1 MTTALDPDAVDA
13 ELSARAIF
21 ALAGQQI
28 AQAATRTSLTARA
41 DLDAL
46 HQILITCHTLTAAS
60 PRPPGDACAD
70 HLAAA
75 RVRLFQA
82 AEEVHRAF
90 HAASRTEP
98 ADQTRS
104 VQRPGCGGSHPEGR
118 PALQICSRQ
127 VKAGA
132 AMRAT
137 ATPAALR
144 ASFTG
149 RIRHGAEGR

>member
-1 MTTALDPDAVDA
+1 MTTALDPDAVDT

-21 ALAGQQI
+21 ALAGQQV
-28 AQAATRTSLTARA
+28 AEAATRTGLTART

-60 PRPPGDACAD
+60 PRPPGNACAD

-90 HAASRTEP
+90 HAAERPP
-98 ADQTRS
+98 AD
-104 VQRPGCGGSHPEGR
+104 RPGCGGSHPEGR

-127 VKAGA
+127 VKACA
-132 AMRAT
+132 TMRTT
-137 ATPAALR
+137 ATPAVLR

-149 RIRHGAEGR
+149 RIRHSVEGR